1 MGNAVRYGARSTV
14 SNSSVGSGSGGGDV
28 EDVLKRL
35 GNVETHV
42 SELRSQVSAVLAII
56 PHLAT
61 KADVADV
68 RTGVGQVQADL
79 TTGIGGVK
87 ADLGTRIGGVQADL
101 ATRIGGVQADLATRI
116 GGVQAD
122 LATGIGGVQ
131 ADLATGIGGVQAN
144 LATAIGGVRADLA
157 AVETAIIK
165 WIVATVLTSAALAF
179 TIAKFVH

>member
-1 MGNAVRYGARSTV
+1 VGNVVGYNPRSTV

-42 SELRSQVSAVLAII
+42 SELRLQVSAILAII

-61 KADVADV
+61 KADVA
-68 RTGVGQVQADL
+68 
-79 TTGIGGVK
+79 TGIGEVK
-87 ADLGTRIGGVQADL
+87 
-101 ATRIGGVQADLATRI
+101 
-116 GGVQAD
+116 
-122 LATGIGGVQ
+122 
-131 ADLATGIGGVQAN
+131 
-144 LATAIGGVRADLA
+144 ADLA